1 MSELVSL
8 RKGASALGIAL
19 STLQHHVK
27 RGNVR
32 LIDGKVDI
40 DVARI
45 QLARNADP
53 EQSLRGRMN
62 GGSDVPGSA
71 VGSAG
76 ASAAGADKGKD
87 GGGLWREKERTE
99 ALRAQLLE
107 LELAEK
113 QGKLVDA
120 EAVRRATM
128 NKARIARDALL
139 SLPMRISAEL
149 AAETDPG
156 KVHDRLSVEIRKL
169 CAELSAGE
177 LDQTSQ

>member
-8 RKGASALGIAL
+8 RKGASELGIAL

-32 LIDGKVDI
+32 LIDGKVDV

-53 EQSLRGRMN
+53 EQSARGRMN
-62 GGSDVPGSA
+62 GGTEQPGSA
-71 VGSAG
+71 GG
-76 ASAAGADKGKD
+76 GEKG

-99 ALRAQLLE
+99 ALRAELLQ

-120 EAVRRATM
+120 GEVRRATM

-139 SLPMRISAEL
+139 SLPTRIAAEL
-149 AAETDPG
+149 AAESDPG
-156 KVHDRLSVEIRKL
+156 KVHDRLVAEIRAI
-169 CAELSAGE
+169 CAELAAGE
-177 LDQTSQ
+177 TDQTQQ